1 MQLQNYNFCDGVEE
15 SVVFARRTISRPGG
29 HSQRQ
34 EDIFGKSS
42 CEESD
47 SAVIVLSELF
57 VAAASTVRVVNIT
70 RAL

>member
-1 MQLQNYNFCDGVEE
+1 M
-15 SVVFARRTISRPGG
+15 PGG
-29 HSQRQ
+29 HGQRQ

-47 SAVIVLSELF
+47 SAAIVLSELF

-70 RAL
+70 RALE